1 MAIINKTQFEEDTKV
16 ENETNV
22 KKETKLCKHCKT
34 EIPKD
39 AKICSNC
46 RKKQGGIGKW
56 IVIAIVVIVILAA
69 LTGGGDS
76 DSQTASDSSPKKTGQ
91 VENTNTASGTKQEEN
106 TTPAAET
113 EAQEEVSNVFVVGD
127 VVETSDLKITYIG
140 ASEWTSD
147 NQFITPADG
156 NVFYRMEFEFENI
169 GDSDQTISSML
180 NWSCYADGYAADQ
193 SWCGDDQIDA
203 TIAPGKKA
211 KGAVYFEVPADA
223 QEIELNYETNFW
235 TEDKV
240 IFVVK

>member
-1 MAIINKTQFEEDTKV
+1 M
-16 ENETNV
+16 ENEEKVQN
-22 KKETKLCKHCKT
+22 ETKLCKHCKT
-34 EIPKD
+34 EIPKG
-39 AKICSNC
+39 AKICPNC

-56 IVIAIVVIVILAA
+56 IAIAIVVIVILAA

-91 VENTNTASGTKQEEN
+91 AENMNTAPETEQSED

-113 EAQEEVSNVFVVGD
+113 EAAEEVSSIFVVGD
-127 VVETSDLKITYIG
+127 VVETSDLKITYLS
-140 ASEWTSD
+140 AEECSFD
-147 NQFITPADG
+147 NQFITPNEG

-169 GDSDQTISSML
+169 GDTDQAISSML
-180 NWSCYADGYAADQ
+180 DWNCYADGYAADQ
-193 SWCGDDQIDA
+193 SWYGDDQLDA

-223 QEIELNYETNFW
+223 QEIELNYEVNLW

-240 IFVVK
+240 VFVVK